1 MKEIIK
7 ALSRLGFDPA
17 LQTLIEPHYLQQD
30 QVARVCTVDKE
41 RYIIQNSKSTVTAT
55 LTGKMRFAAESAL
68 DLPTTGDWVIAQV
81 FDDDSVAV
89 IHQVLSRKSLLKRKS
104 AGKAVEHQLIAANID
119 VACIVQSLDR
129 NFNINRLQRY
139 LAMVYEGGITPLV
152 LLSKRD
158 LLTQAQI
165 ATKTD
170 TVGKLY
176 PDLQVLPFSN
186 SIDDDVQNLK
196 KQFDP
201 GKTYCL
207 LGSSGVGKTTL
218 LNNLLGTQQYETGE
232 VREKDGRGR
241 HTTSRR
247 QLIHL
252 DNGAMLIDTPGM
264 RELGALEM
272 NEGITHTFE
281 DIALL
286 AEQCRFNDCSHQHET
301 GCAVLQALEKGEI
314 SEQYYQNYIKM
325 QKEAAHHERTY
336 LEKRQRD
343 KEFGKLYKRI
353 MKHKIK
359 K

>member
-1 MKEIIK
+1 MIK

-17 LQTLIEPHYLQQD
+17 LQTHIEPQYLQQD
-30 QVARVCTVDKE
+30 QVARVCTVDRE
-41 RYIIQNSKSTVTAT
+41 RYIIQNSKSTIAAT

-68 DLPTTGDWVIAQV
+68 DFPTTGDWVIAQV
-81 FDDDSVAV
+81 FDDDSIAV
-89 IHQVLSRKSLLKRKS
+89 IHQVIPRKSLLKRKS
-104 AGKAVEHQLIAANID
+104 AGKPVEHQLIAANID
-119 VACIVQSLDR
+119 VACIMQSLDR
-129 NFNINRLQRY
+129 DFNINRLQRY
-139 LAMVYEGGITPLV
+139 LAMVYEGKITPLL

-158 LLTQAQI
+158 LLTEEQI
-165 ATKTD
+165 DAKTRS
-170 TVGKLY
+170 VSKLY
-176 PDLQVLPFSN
+176 PDLRVLPFSN
-186 SIDDDVQNLK
+186 NIDGDLQQLK
-196 KQFDP
+196 NQFKAR
-201 GKTYCL
+201 KTYCL
-207 LGSSGVGKTTL
+207 LGTSGVGKTTL
-218 LNNLLGTQQYETGE
+218 LNNLLGTHQFETGE

-272 NEGITHTFE
+272 SEGINHAFE
-281 DIALL
+281 DIAAL
-286 AEQCRFNDCSHQHET
+286 AEQCRFSDCSHQHET
-301 GCAVLQALEKGEI
+301 GCAVLEALEKGEL

-353 MKHKIK
+353 MKDKIK